1 MNLAPALFLGDCFV
15 RSSHTLVVV
24 RRYLQYNARFT
35 QSSTQIPE
43 FKTKPEV
50 LLDLLVAA
58 EFLNCW
64 ALPTSRRR
72 RTSSKLAQSTS
83 HSRCERRQ
91 STSTFPSPSQPSHCF
106 SYFKLSY
113 RRNHEVFDCTSY
125 NHSNNILL
133 HKSILTGQ

>member
-15 RSSHTLVVV
+15 RSSHTLAVV

-58 EFLNCW
+58 EFLNC
-64 ALPTSRRR
+64 
-72 RTSSKLAQSTS
+72 
-83 HSRCERRQ
+83 
-91 STSTFPSPSQPSHCF
+91 
-106 SYFKLSY
+106 
-113 RRNHEVFDCTSY
+113 
-125 NHSNNILL
+125 
-133 HKSILTGQ
+133 